1 MRNLKKILALVL
13 ALVMSLSLMAAAGAG
28 SFQDVT
34 DDNQYKTAIE
44 VLDALKV
51 IKGYG
56 DGTFKPEG
64 TLNRAE
70 AAVLVYRIAT
80 GDVDDKYLGNYTD
93 MAQSN
98 FTDLNGYNWARGYIN
113 YCQNA
118 KIVVGT
124 SATTFDPGAKVT
136 GYQLLVMVLRTL
148 GYGKA
153 GEFAD
158 AKTWELETA
167 KIAERENITKNVV
180 GGDFHSP
187 APRAMVAEILFRGLL
202 HDTVEYSALTPGG
215 YTNSGVTLGKREL
228 GLEEVEGVI
237 TANEFADL
245 YDTEPLPDGKT
256 RLGDYTIEKTT
267 GFDDIGESRLA
278 YLKDGKTVLSIAD
291 SGKNAKAESLAEEKN
306 LDRILGEA
314 GIAANGETERFINFG
329 QGTNWTSD
337 WKIKYV
343 LTLGGGF
350 TSADRLSSIDDLTVP
365 EKEAWE
371 AQVEFILDLY
381 ADMGF
386 NFNLPYDLEEYDRK
400 YLGTDDNSLFNY
412 ELTYT
417 REYKIGADI
426 TPYHQQN
433 IEEIFNVADKT
444 HENNYITGE
453 VYVGTTSM
461 KDISDEKSFEQFK
474 TDYIKESDEASVNN
488 NQRGNWLKVIDNDG
502 DGKAEY
508 ILKVIYT
515 MAQVSRVKD
524 DKITL
529 DVKDRILIDDASR
542 NGTDPCN
549 DDAVNNLTSQ
559 AVTTKDDADYTEP
572 AAGDVVYY
580 AIIDGNAYAYQAD
593 MEAASFE
600 KVNRNTRVATTT
612 DGTEWTESQIC
623 EHIVDEAYQSNI
635 TSIAGKVSYDV
646 YFDRGGY
653 IAAFAKSVGS
663 DFALITDGWFNSTKN
678 NGYEY
683 AVKVYDAEADEQ
695 NVVDL
700 NKSASLFISGL
711 VENSYGQVQNNDWDA
726 LKYLGGVNE
735 SNGANDNDPVGVL
748 NGAENALSNRIK
760 TTVAAISGEDILP
773 VEDASV
779 TGRYLRSMIN
789 MDEENAGTKAIPT
802 NTYKTGTVYF
812 TNANSDTAYDAEG
825 AEVEVRA
832 LSNTVYYVVYPLS
845 PNSREVG
852 VKSWT
857 GYGNVPSVIKDDM
870 IEDVYTVATRN
881 TADNDLGNDTHYYT
895 ANIVV
900 IELNRPYPGGKE
912 VVFLVD
918 DEVSMSNVKNRPVR
932 VIDAEGKEQTV
943 TVVNQPPRSGT
954 LSNSTEDSGVATP
967 KWEPG
972 LYYLEETATKDMYTL
987 DPLTPAEIRDE
998 GFMIGM
1004 VQYENVP
1011 SDYDYVTVIPAD
1023 RGVPDGNGNVIDYL
1037 PSNTNNGDPYKI
1049 NKDALWSLGYGVGD
1063 YRDYCSDAAE
1073 AELGDASW
1081 VLRARRDYTNKSAE
1095 GEYRDYR
1102 ISDHEAVN
1110 GWYNWNRVL
1119 VKYDKDSMVY
1129 AISFDNLIG
1138 SAGKRADYARRVWF
1152 NCAPAAADGVY
1163 YTAPA
1168 VTFFGVGDT
1177 NTAPDLAVNGN
1188 EITVSYKTAN
1198 DAADKRIVV
1207 TPVDG
1212 NAITRVVANIV
1223 GGGEVEM
1230 SKEKID
1236 GKDCY
1241 VSGALTLS
1249 TDADEVYS
1257 VTVYYNSDKDTVSH
1271 ATWTLTQNAQV
1282 DTFGELKT
1290 KFPADDTANNPA
1302 GIQVL
1307 TSDVEGGTAS
1317 INVAKSSG
1325 TMLSSLEAMLKTDA
1339 ETDKVALKAVEAGG
1353 ATMSHEWLENHTVS
1367 EFIATGAK
1375 LYAIITNVDG
1385 KEKEVEITLTG
1396 TDATGDLYTFTD
1408 GKGVVSTVE
1417 KATANL
1423 NVGIDDT
1430 TEYYTLTDED
1440 GNYYNA
1446 AGAKQAEATYIKV
1459 ADNGTV
1465 TFPDAEVNITV
1476 TGGYR
1481 AVYYSDDTTNAIAY
1495 LKAGEEDVIEDVSWA
1510 RSGTPNAFVQYKNQ
1524 AASETGYLQIGSIQD
1539 DNGTYTTSINVAEM
1553 PDYDIYITSE
1563 GLGGGVI
1570 APVCYFGV
1578 IVDGDVSKVVA
1589 YVGREDTLSMSTVA
1603 AAIGATPG
1611 TNVYYR
1617 IWNAQATGAA
1627 GVSDYEYVASN
1638 GTSTTKGKNVEK
1650 YNDDDALNGY
1660 INVETGFYKVT
1671 VTNDTNIA
1679 NITATIKEGYDAAA
1693 QVGGLGFIDQTTLT
1707 NAHYVKDGNTF
1718 TLTAGSAGFNVGTDE
1733 YAPNTGVYEKVIDA
1747 NVTIAIVAYT
1757 G

>member
-13 ALVMSLSLMAAAGAG
+13 ALVMSLSLMATASAG

-350 TSADRLSSIDDLTVP
+350 TSATRLSSINDLTSD
-365 EKEAWE
+365 EKTAWE

-400 YLGTDDNSLFNY
+400 YLGTDDSGLFNY

-943 TVVNQPPRSGT
+943 TVVNQPNRYGT

-967 KWEPG
+967 KWAPG

-987 DPLTPAEIRDE
+987 DPLNPAEIRDE

-1023 RGVPDGNGNVIDYL
+1023 RSVTDGNGNVTDYL

-1138 SAGKRADYARRVWF
+1138 SAGKRADYARQVWA
-1152 NCAPAAADGVY
+1152 NCAPAGKAAATPTKAPIVTLTADG
-1163 YTAPA
+1163 
-1168 VTFFGVGDT
+1168 T
-1177 NTAPDLAVNGN
+1177 NLFANADVNGN
-1188 EITVSYKTAN
+1188 TSTITVDYATWNAWDAEDTFTVTAADDNTIWMDGQPATDKTLKVDKDTANGTQTITVYSKAADNDMNAVAYNFVINYVPVGTDGALYTVADNTEVDNLGNSWNGTLDAFVKQYKLNPAGTKATVQWSWTTEDGVTFTTEGLSVNMNTSPENILPAGSDVSAVTMTEINAVTATVISEEGKVIKRYYDSTTQGTEDNAFAARKAALVTRLRNFASPLTGDVAANDYVVTPGTWGEQDLVTKPKQKNLNGLVDDIANEITTATTDEAAVIALNEGKIELLTETYTTAVNYLMRLCNGAASGRGAFKEFVGKVWSDKIDAAFDAAIDEMLDDNWGTADKFDETVSAN
-1198 DAADKRIVV
+1198 TYLKGVIDAADEAAEIIIPEVARIV
-1207 TPVDG
+1207 
-1212 NAITRVVANIV
+1212 
-1223 GGGEVEM
+1223 
-1230 SKEKID
+1230 
-1236 GKDCY
+1236 
-1241 VSGALTLS
+1241 GA
-1249 TDADEVYS
+1249 
-1257 VTVYYNSDKDTVSH
+1257 
-1271 ATWTLTQNAQV
+1271 AT
-1282 DTFGELKT
+1282 
-1290 KFPADDTANNPA
+1290 PA
-1302 GIQVL
+1302 GAV
-1307 TSDVEGGTAS
+1307 
-1317 INVAKSSG
+1317 SSAVNAA
-1325 TMLSSLEAMLKTDA
+1325 LA
-1339 ETDKVALKAVEAGG
+1339 E
-1353 ATMSHEWLENHTVS
+1353 SNR
-1367 EFIATGAK
+1367 
-1375 LYAIITNVDG
+1375 
-1385 KEKEVEITLTG
+1385 ITLTG
-1396 TDATGDLYTFTD
+1396 EFEKNVSDFNSQYNNAFGGVTNNGAVVAMILDLTQFFDGSEAAQYTIEHYSKAHKIAYPSSDPAGYAAEDLNGDATTNDYGTITRTF
-1408 GKGVVSTVE
+1408 
-1417 KATANL
+1417 A
-1423 NVGIDDT
+1423 
-1430 TEYYTLTDED
+1430 
-1440 GNYYNA
+1440 
-1446 AGAKQAEATYIKV
+1446 
-1459 ADNGTV
+1459 
-1465 TFPDAEVNITV
+1465 
-1476 TGGYR
+1476 
-1481 AVYYSDDTTNAIAY
+1481 
-1495 LKAGEEDVIEDVSWA
+1495 W
-1510 RSGTPNAFVQYKNQ
+1510 NQ
-1524 AASETGYLQIGSIQD
+1524 I
-1539 DNGTYTTSINVAEM
+1539 
-1553 PDYDIYITSE
+1553 SE
-1563 GLGGGVI
+1563 GLGI
-1570 APVCYFGV
+1570 LLSSSK
-1578 IVDGDVSKVVA
+1578 GDVAVI
-1589 YVGREDTLSMSTVA
+1589 R
-1603 AAIGATPG
+1603 
-1611 TNVYYR
+1611 
-1617 IWNAQATGAA
+1617 
-1627 GVSDYEYVASN
+1627 
-1638 GTSTTKGKNVEK
+1638 
-1650 YNDDDALNGY
+1650 
-1660 INVETGFYKVT
+1660 
-1671 VTNDTNIA
+1671 
-1679 NITATIKEGYDAAA
+1679 ITANNGGIAVGESIVLTITSD
-1693 QVGGLGFIDQTTLT
+1693 
-1707 NAHYVKDGNTF
+1707 F
-1718 TLTAGSAGFNVGTDE
+1718 TISNN
-1733 YAPNTGVYEKVIDA
+1733 P
-1747 NVTIAIVAYT
+1747 
-1757 G
+1757 